1 MFLVDQWVEKYIKEA
16 SARGEFENLSGKGK
30 PLVLDDDSAVPTE
43 LRVAYRILKNAGY
56 LPPELQDRK
65 EALELEH
72 MLRCL
77 APNDPELCIIEKRLQ
92 LLKLRLQR
100 SGMNTDF
107 IDGCYNDAIRG
118 KFKGE

>member
-16 SARGEFENLSGKGK
+16 SARGEFEKLSGKGK

-77 APNDPELCIIEKRLQ
+77 GLNDPELCIIDKHLQ

-107 IDGCYNDAIRG
+107 IDGRYNDAIRG